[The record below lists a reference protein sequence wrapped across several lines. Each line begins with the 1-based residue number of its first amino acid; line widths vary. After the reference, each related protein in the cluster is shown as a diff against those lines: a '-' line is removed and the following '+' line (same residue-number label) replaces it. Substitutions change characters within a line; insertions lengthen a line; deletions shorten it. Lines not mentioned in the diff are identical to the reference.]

1 MWIFPSATVVTI
13 WTTTNNFAGVSGG
26 EIRRPCKGDKKM
38 TCKQL
43 LGSVLYKSFARHLPA
58 SDTFFLGRGSK
69 ILRGFCAKLI
79 LPQCGKNVN
88 IDRNADFARSV
99 KIGDES
105 GIGKNSVVGAYT
117 TIGKY
122 VMMGPE
128 CFIYTRNHA
137 YSRTDIPMCKQG
149 FSEYQPVT
157 IGNDVWIG
165 ARVTILPGAS
175 IGNGVVIAAGSVVT
189 GHIPDYAVAAGIPA
203 RVKKY
208 RSVSSESNRVSV
220 RQ

>member
-1 MWIFPSATVVTI
+1 M
-13 WTTTNNFAGVSGG
+13 
-26 EIRRPCKGDKKM
+26 R
-38 TCKQL
+38 
-43 LGSVLYKSFARHLPA
+43 
-58 SDTFFLGRGSK
+58 
-69 ILRGFCAKLI
+69 
-79 LPQCGKNVN
+79 KNVN
-88 IDRNADFARSV
+88 IDRNDDFARSV
-99 KIGDES
+99 IIGDES
-105 GIGKNSVVGAYT
+105 GIGKNSVVGAYI

-149 FSEYQPVT
+149 FSEYRPVT

-165 ARVTILPGAS
+165 ARVTILPGVS
-175 IGNGVVIAAGSVVT
+175 IGNGGVIAAGSVVT
-189 GHIPDYAVAAGIPA
+189 GHIPDYAVAAVIPT

-208 RSVSSESNRVSV
+208 RSASSESNRVSV